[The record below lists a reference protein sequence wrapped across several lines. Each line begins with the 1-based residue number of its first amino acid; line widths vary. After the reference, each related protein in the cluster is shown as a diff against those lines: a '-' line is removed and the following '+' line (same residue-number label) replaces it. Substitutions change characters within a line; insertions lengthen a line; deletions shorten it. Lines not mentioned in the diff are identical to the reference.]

1 MRGYITSA
9 AAAALVTMVA
19 SAATSLEWPV
29 ADPWLELSFGER
41 WGETI
46 SRGVRLRSP
55 LATVSAVSDGE
66 AIFVRS
72 GAGASLPAS
81 LGGLVVVAHAG
92 GLLSVYAPLAPSF
105 DPVVDGPA
113 VEMGDQLGEVIAMTD
128 EPLLHFSL
136 HDAPRRAA
144 VNPATLLPSLG
155 SHPRPAIADVRVV
168 RATTPSSA
176 GAYHVEV
183 VVGERAGGPPPY
195 RAELLVDGRAERV
208 ITFDSLVT
216 YERAIVALSDGET
229 PAEAVVPS
237 RRVLRFVNIT
247 LRNGERHL
255 TVVLSNI
262 SGDSVVRDEVVAIG
276 TTNIGATDKEN
287 PE

>member
-208 ITFDSLVT
+208 ITFDDKGNQQNKDTVLVNRLLVEEALPGQITDFWKASL
-216 YERAIVALSDGET
+216 EEAAKKEEQVAQVPADSGE
-229 PAEAVVPS
+229 
-237 RRVLRFVNIT
+237 I
-247 LRNGERHL
+247 
-255 TVVLSNI
+255 
-262 SGDSVVRDEVVAIG
+262 
-276 TTNIGATDKEN
+276 KES
-287 PE
+287 